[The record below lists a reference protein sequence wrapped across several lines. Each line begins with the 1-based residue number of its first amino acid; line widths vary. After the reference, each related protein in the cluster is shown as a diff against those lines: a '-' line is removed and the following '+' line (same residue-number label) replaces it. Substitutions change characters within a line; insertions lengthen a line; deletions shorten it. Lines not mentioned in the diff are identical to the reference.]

1 MNCLEFKLPQ
11 GVSFLSYLWIIIY
24 KFCVCTI
31 SHTLFALSQYK
42 GFDRSLAKI
51 SKDLFDCLMFVSVVK

>member
-11 GVSFLSYLWIIIY
+11 GASFLSYLWTIFY

-42 GFDRSLAKI
+42 RFDRSLAKT
-51 SKDLFDCLMFVSVVK
+51 SKDLFDSLMFVSVVK

>member
-11 GVSFLSYLWIIIY
+11 GALFLSYLWTIFY
-24 KFCVCTI
+24 KFCVFTI
-31 SHTLFALSQYK
+31 SHTLFTLSQYK
-42 GFDRSLAKI
+42 RFDRSLAKT